1 MEWMEN
7 HHSMRIGCPVECPW
21 DGTGGID
28 GYKKEAP

>member
-1 MEWMEN
+1 
-7 HHSMRIGCPVECPW
+7 MRIGCPVECPW